1 MRQKYSKSN
10 KEKHNNSKYQHF
22 LFHQSPNLFN
32 KITPLKVI
40 FSRVFSRLPNI
51 CNREKNLISSL
62 FLIYSSISIKKLE
75 TPSASESESDSL
87 SKVLAM

>member
-1 MRQKYSKSN
+1 MLLSLKKKEKSEFSFSSKS
-10 KEKHNNSKYQHF
+10 KTV
-22 LFHQSPNLFN
+22 N

-40 FSRVFSRLPNI
+40 FSRVFSRLSDI
-51 CNREKNLISSL
+51 YKRGRGEKRSLNASL
-62 FLIYSSISIKKLE
+62 FLIYSSISIKKSE